1 MSPEY
6 VATKSAWGAVT
17 FLRVVFF
24 WLIIP
29 LIVMICHI
37 VILKHEKIEFYHNQ
51 IVVKS
56 GVLSKKQRKS
66 AFMGV
71 LSVSTEQSLFGRI
84 FKYGDVRVDV
94 PGKWDV
100 NTTGISDPQALANY
114 LETRIV
120 SNRDATTIIN
130 G

>member
-1 MSPEY
+1 MKPEY

-37 VILKHEKIEFYHNQ
+37 VILKNERIEFYQNQ

-56 GVLSKKQRKS
+56 GVLSKKQKKS
-66 AFMGV
+66 TFMGV

-84 FKYGDVRVDV
+84 CKYGTVKVDV
-94 PGKWDV
+94 PGRWDV
-100 NTTGISDPQALANY
+100 NTEYISNPQALADY

-120 SNRDATTIIN
+120 SGNNTTHVITN
-130 G
+130 

>member
-1 MSPEY
+1 MKPEY

-37 VILKHEKIEFYHNQ
+37 VILKNERIEFYQNQ

-56 GVLSKKQRKS
+56 GVLTKKQRKS
-66 AFMGV
+66 TFTGV
-71 LSVSTEQSLFGRI
+71 LNVSIEQSLFGRI
-84 FKYGDVRVDV
+84 FNYGTLSVDV
-94 PGKWDV
+94 PGRWDV
-100 NTTGISDPQALANY
+100 NTKGISNPQALVDY

-120 SNRDATTIIN
+120 SGANTTHVITN
-130 G
+130 